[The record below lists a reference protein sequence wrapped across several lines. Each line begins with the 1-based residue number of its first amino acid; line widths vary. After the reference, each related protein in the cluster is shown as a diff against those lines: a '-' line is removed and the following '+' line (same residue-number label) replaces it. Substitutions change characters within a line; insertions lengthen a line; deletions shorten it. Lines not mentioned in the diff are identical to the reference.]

1 MQESKGACLQ
11 LTGAASPDAAVGEAT
26 WGWHA
31 GLTTDNIVRLGVIE
45 AKPIERGVPRHKAVR
60 AVAHA
65 LMCCSCTVCTL
76 LPKSRWGRRSPG

>member
-60 AVAHA
+60 AVDTLPTLPAHA
-65 LMCCSCTVCTL
+65 LPHVL
-76 LPKSRWGRRSPG
+76 RPAA